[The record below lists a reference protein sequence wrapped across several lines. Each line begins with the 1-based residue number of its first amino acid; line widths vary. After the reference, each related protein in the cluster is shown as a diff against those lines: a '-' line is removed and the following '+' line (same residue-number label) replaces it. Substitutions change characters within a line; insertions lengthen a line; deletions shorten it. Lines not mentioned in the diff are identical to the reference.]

1 MATYTAIQLRGKGTP
16 VEAISGNKTFLFG
29 NPLSSSAY
37 FTIETTKTGSKQVF
51 DASSPTNAIGTYG
64 NFTNMDSKTLI
75 TSSYVAS
82 IEVPPGVTS
91 FDFNPTVAIVASS
104 SFLRTTGDTT
114 LSIS

>member
-1 MATYTAIQLRGKGTP
+1 MATYTALQLRGAGTP

-37 FTIETTKTGSKQVF
+37 FTIETTKTGSTHVY
-51 DASSPTNAIGTYG
+51 DASSPKNASGSYG

-75 TSSYVAS
+75 TSSYIAS

-91 FDFNPTVAIVASS
+91 FDFNPTTAIVVSS

-114 LSIS
+114 LTIS